1 MGRSIGTLI
10 NINSK
15 QSYIMSDIDIRIR
28 RQESFIVAN
37 DGQFLGR
44 LTLNKFNNESVSNEF
59 CPYGSI
65 YSSTSIFNQYSTY
78 GSQYSALS
86 PFSQYSTTP
95 PRIYLR
101 GVLWGVLTINNFSP
115 MRKLNPYE
123 LNTWMS
129 QNGLYD

>member
-1 MGRSIGTLI
+1 
-10 NINSK
+10 
-15 QSYIMSDIDIRIR
+15 MSDLDIRIR
-28 RQESFIVAN
+28 RGESFIVAS
-37 DGQFLGR
+37 DGQFLGK
-44 LTLNKFNNESVSNEF
+44 LSLGKFDNESVSNEF
-59 CPYGSI
+59 GPYGSR

-86 PFSQYSTTP
+86 PFSQYSHTP
-95 PRIYLR
+95 PKIYLR
-101 GVLWGVLTINNFSP
+101 GSLWGVLTINNMAS